1 MYKIRDGVE
10 LPKTFK
16 IKVTPKQS
24 EALQKHLFSNGC
36 SWNGRKEVDNTVNT
50 FLYVSKFKLQYGTT
64 LDFFNNYVSPEIRFD
79 DYFVKESSETAIDV
93 VLKFLQKHD
102 DKISCEVT
110 RNLNGSWN
118 VKAWTTINGIR
129 VVFESI
135 ISDNDKTKANTFI
148 SAIQSQLGLSPV
160 GLKLHELARE
170 NAILKSDL
178 ETARKFDRGYYKEK
192 CSELRKRIHDLT
204 EKENRKKVPAKWCI
218 KVTDKNRDRLSVY
231 LKANSSKYEGFNNK
245 WAVETKGLY
254 FYSESPANGFHS
266 SQNLYP
272 GFQLIKNKSLK
283 HFL

>member
-10 LPKTFK
+10 LPETFK
-16 IKVTPKQS
+16 MKVTPEQS

-36 SWNGRKEVDNTVNT
+36 SWNGRKEVVNTVNT
-50 FLYVSKFKLQYGTT
+50 FLYVSKFKLQNGTT

-218 KVTDKNRDRLSVY
+218 KVTDKNLDRLSVY
-231 LKANSSKYEGFNNK
+231 LKANSSKY
-245 WAVETKGLY
+245 KGLIPTWEISDEAVY
-254 FYSESPANGFHS
+254 FYSESPEYGCHS
-266 SQNLYP
+266 HYRLLP
-272 GFQLIKNKSLK
+272 GFQIIKTKHLK
-283 HFL
+283 HVL